1 MSFEFLVFSMKP
13 WKFGNYIVSYAQYWQ
28 GVSIRLGRSIDTIIK
43 DNCHLRRLSQFCCN
57 VMNCTSLFCQK
68 YSILVLQCTHNY
80 CKEWYGLPSGDNYRG
95 NGDTKTISKRGLYP
109 PPTHPPQSRFTP
121 HNLSV
126 EGQEAR
132 TRYNQANKLSPKQ

>member
-1 MSFEFLVFSMKP
+1 MVFSMKP
-13 WKFGNYIVSYAQYWQ
+13 WKFGNYIVSYAQYWR

-80 CKEWYGLPSGDNYRG
+80 CKEWYGLPSGDNDRG
-95 NGDTKTISKRGLYP
+95 NGETKTNMNNHQHHQQKGSPSP
-109 PPTHPPQSRFTP
+109 PPTQ
-121 HNLSV
+121 LV
-126 EGQEAR
+126 YEGLKSKK
-132 TRYNQANKLSPKQ
+132 TI